1 MLSKRQSN
9 ILKFIYKHLN
19 QEGFVPTIREI
30 GQATQ
35 ISSTSV
41 VNYNLERLVQLGY
54 LIKPYGKS
62 RALTLTIHGISFVE
76 SNHSGS
82 EMSFLTDKDSDCD
95 VDKLREENRQLLT
108 ENDRPRCQHKT
119 QVSALQREIL
129 YLSRELEELQDR
141 AELYPA

>member
-62 RALTLTIHGISFVE
+62 RALTLTSHGVSFVE
-76 SNHSGS
+76 SNQSRS
-82 EMSFLTDKDSDCD
+82 KIALVTDKASDCG
-95 VDKLREENRQLLT
+95 VDRLKEENRQLLT
-108 ENDRPRCQHKT
+108 ENDRLRRKHKT
-119 QVSALQREIL
+119 QIAALQREIL
-129 YLSRELEELQDR
+129 YLSQELEELQDR